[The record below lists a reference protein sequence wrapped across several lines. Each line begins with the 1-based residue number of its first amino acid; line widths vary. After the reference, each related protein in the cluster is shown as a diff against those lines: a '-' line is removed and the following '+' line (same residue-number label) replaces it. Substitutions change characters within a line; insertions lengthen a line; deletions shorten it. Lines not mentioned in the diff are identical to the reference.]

1 MQGFQMEVQMYEVA
15 VMTHYIYQFASL
27 DNQFVILKLLMALQ
41 LDYQLLAYKDLRQ
54 HQINR
59 FEF

>member
-1 MQGFQMEVQMYEVA
+1 MYEVA

-27 DNQFVILKLLMALQ
+27 NNQFVILKLFMALQ
-41 LDYQLLAYKDLRQ
+41 LDYQLLVYKDLRQ
-54 HQINR
+54 HHINH